1 MLGRV
6 RCPGAGPP
14 VVTIIP
20 MIVPVSLRA
29 NHWLE
34 AASSASVSPPLGPA
48 AGGGGL
54 AGSGVWVALTSTWP
68 PRPHWLINR
77 PRQVT
82 TRLQLSRKED
92 RGRAQSQWLAS
103 NSPPCHGSL
112 ARHRSFNCP
121 RLFLVSP
128 SCGFMFYF

>member
-6 RCPGAGPP
+6 RCPGAAPP

-20 MIVPVSLRA
+20 MIVLVSLRA

-82 TRLQLSRKED
+82 TRLQLSRRTEAEL
-92 RGRAQSQWLAS
+92 RASGWPQTPLPVMAAS
-103 NSPPCHGSL
+103 PHTGVL
-112 ARHRSFNCP
+112 T
-121 RLFLVSP
+121 VQD
-128 SCGFMFYF
+128 YF